1 MINNIKILVAE
12 PFSQGVGMEIGSPTI
27 TYFLQRS
34 AQRYFGLL
42 VRSEEFID
50 LGNTRINQQGGPL
63 QGDLQGEYG
72 TNQAHVL
79 AVNLIWKF

>member
-12 PFSQGVGMEIGSPTI
+12 PFSQGVGMEIGSSTI
-27 TYFLQRS
+27 TYFCNDP

-50 LGNTRINQQGGPL
+50 LGNARINQQGGPL